1 MNDSPLAD
9 RPVGPAFPEDADEA
23 TLALMRGIDPD
34 AASAWPDKP
43 TAGKKAEKGHAAV
56 PAAKNPALILTLG
69 GAPLGPHRIEGLP
82 GFYRPDVPTPC
93 DGPGE
98 PSLAQAQL
106 VAADA
111 GCAVALIYLTDA
123 QVKAAREQ
131 RAEDIAVATGA
142 FLEARDHVEADTG
155 EVEHLADE
163 LNAIQGS

>member
-1 MNDSPLAD
+1 MTESPLAD
-9 RPVGPAFPEDADEA
+9 RPVGPAFPEDADEK
-23 TLALMRGIDPD
+23 TLALMRGVDPD
-34 AASAWPDKP
+34 AASAWPGKP
-43 TAGKKAEKGHAAV
+43 QTGKKAEKGNAAV
-56 PAAKNPALILTLG
+56 ASAKHPALILTLG
-69 GAPLGPHRIEGLP
+69 GAPNGPHRIEGLP

-98 PSLAQAQL
+98 PSLEQAQA
-106 VAADA
+106 VAGDP

-131 RAEDIAVATGA
+131 RAEDLAVATNA